1 MQETG
6 VGFQKMSPCTFH
18 MLAELGV
25 LPWHSERES
34 LPFARVHRHSRQKK
48 DRGRQDRRQ
57 DGKSTSSKNHMKKH
71 NAHPAIC
78 NGGENQSRGGL
89 ATRSGGENNYKSR
102 WSRHS
107 WQESTNVNS
116 WTSGRGKSGRRAR
129 PGHVMRAGTDRCRSP
144 AHLGNG
150 V

>member
-6 VGFQKMSPCTFH
+6 VAFQKISPCTFH

-57 DGKSTSSKNHMKKH
+57 DGKTTSSKKHQKKH
-71 NAHPAIC
+71 DAHPAIC

-89 ATRSGGENNYKSR
+89 VTRSGGENKSR
-102 WSRHS
+102 GGRVILGKNP
-107 WQESTNVNS
+107 QTST
-116 WTSGRGKSGRRAR
+116 RGQVDVANL
-129 PGHVMRAGTDRCRSP
+129 AEELDRGMS
-144 AHLGNG
+144 
-150 V
+150 